1 MTHRLRDSHYY
12 HRRSSE
18 AASSSDELQ
27 RQQQQ
32 FIIQRQRQFDET
44 AAVAS
49 SSSSSSLPNV
59 LLDQMRA
66 SINSIQISRQLVEG
80 EKRKKLT
87 TRNKLRDTTA
97 STSSAHA
104 TTTTSSNAGAEA
116 TTTLPIEIH
125 AKIDAAIELV
135 RVAKQTTRHHHHRQQ
150 QRRREAIRKNK
161 NKSTLCDAT
170 TTSSSCN
177 DDVIGHRGGGRVGGL
192 RVGSRSSS
200 TKRVRFH
207 PNLERVH
214 HVPRWQQQQQV
225 QYQRTSDH
233 MSSTTKIGAYPSC

>member
-49 SSSSSSLPNV
+49 SSSSSLPNV

-66 SINSIQISRQLVEG
+66 SINSVQISRQVVEA
-80 EKRKKLT
+80 EKREKLT
-87 TRNKLRDTTA
+87 TRNTLRDTTA

-104 TTTTSSNAGAEA
+104 TTTSSNAGAEA

-150 QRRREAIRKNK
+150 QQQRETLRKNK
-161 NKSTLCDAT
+161 NKASLCDAT
-170 TTSSSCN
+170 TTTSCN

-214 HVPRWQQQQQV
+214 HVSRWQQQQV
-225 QYQRTSDH
+225 PYQRTSDH
-233 MSSTTKIGAYPSC
+233 MSSTTKIGEYPSC